1 MYITSDFDKH
11 IVFFR
16 CAHSLVNL
24 QQTCMLPKEIRIKYM
39 KKKTLMKCCGLEA
52 LLFLRVQCVEEH
64 RRVESAFTLKLTTR
78 NSDDANG
85 YSQIGSAQ

>member
-1 MYITSDFDKH
+1 MCAFFGKSATDAHAAKRNQDKIH
-11 IVFFR
+11 EKED
-16 CAHSLVNL
+16 VNE
-24 QQTCMLPKEIRIKYM
+24 MLF
-39 KKKTLMKCCGLEA
+39 LEA